1 MTKQRLR
8 IVFVKG
14 PQLKY
19 ISHLDLALAWER
31 ALRRAG
37 VPLAYSQGHTPHAR
51 MQIASGLPLGY
62 ISSAE
67 MMDVMLTEPMTPTEF
82 SNQVAPALPQGLKV
96 KSVEEVPLK
105 SPSLQSAL
113 REAEYRAVIETSL
126 PAAEL
131 AQRVASLLAA
141 NHFEQQRMR
150 KGREESFDLR
160 PLVKEVKL
168 AAADQDK
175 GQAVLTMR
183 LSAGQR
189 GNVRPDAVL
198 TALGLGDAYAVVER
212 TQLAFEFDKD

>member
-1 MTKQRLR
+1 MAKQRLR

-14 PQLKY
+14 PELKY

-62 ISSAE
+62 MSSAE
-67 MMDVMLTEPMTPTEF
+67 MIDVMLNEPMTPTQF
-82 SNQVAPALPQGLKV
+82 GSQVGPALPQGLKV
-96 KSVEEVPLK
+96 KSIEEVPLK

-113 REAEYRAVIETSL
+113 REAEYRVTIETQL

-141 NHFEQQRMR
+141 DYSEQRRLR

-168 AAADQDK
+168 AAVDPDK
-175 GQAVLTMR
+175 CQAVVTMR

-189 GNVRPDAVL
+189 GNARPDAVL
-198 TALGLGDAYAVVER
+198 AALGLADAYAVVER
-212 TQLAFEFDKD
+212 THLAFEFDND